1 MFTGLVID
9 ELMAMV
15 ARAEGQAQYVQS
27 TKETECEKILA
38 DSHLAYRAT
47 ESRAMMI
54 GVA

>member
-15 ARAEGQAQYVQS
+15 ARAEGQAQYAQM
-27 TKETECEKILA
+27 TKETACDNA
-38 DSHLAYRAT
+38 FTDAHFAYRAT
-47 ESRAMMI
+47 ESQAMMI

>member
-15 ARAEGQAQYVQS
+15 ARVEGQAQCSQ
-27 TKETECEKILA
+27 TMTQTECEDVLA
-38 DSHLAYRAT
+38 NSHLAYRAT
-47 ESRAMMI
+47 ESQAMMI